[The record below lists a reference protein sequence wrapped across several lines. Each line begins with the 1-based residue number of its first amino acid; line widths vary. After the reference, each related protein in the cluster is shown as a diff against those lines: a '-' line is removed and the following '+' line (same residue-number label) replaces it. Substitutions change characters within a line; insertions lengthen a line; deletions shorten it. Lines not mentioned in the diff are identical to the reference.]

1 MNNRSG
7 DADRIEPSS
16 FRGGNARPPSMT
28 SAARAGMTRCVF
40 LRRSATGL
48 VGVSSLAAF
57 LASCGGEA
65 SEQPGE
71 DAAAEGEPPSKPTG
85 TLRMAIP
92 GDLTTLDP
100 TFGASVAETAV
111 IANVYEGLVAFNE
124 DYSELVPAVA
134 SEWESSEDA
143 REWVFTLRDGVQFHD
158 GAELDSTAVRKSVEY
173 TLREGSAY
181 AFAVGQPTEIDDSD
195 PLTITFRYKDPF
207 PDLARNATFAPRII
221 SPKLLTGPAK
231 RVETNVQTTMVGTG
245 PYRFV
250 DRARGRSVSAEAFDG
265 YWGEGPYTA
274 ELEFLVIPEESA
286 RLAALQAGDVD
297 LILQVPPLA
306 ARRLAEDTRNT
317 RTSSVLSWSTVSL
330 NLDCSAAP
338 FNDVKVRQAV
348 AHAVDRKAVVEKIL
362 LGQAKVNDSVMPPGC
377 YGYKEP
383 STVYPYD
390 PDKARELLQEAGGGE
405 AVSARF
411 AVPSDA
417 VLANEL
423 GSAIA
428 GQMNEAGF
436 DVTVEILD
444 RAVANKDAGSPDRKY
459 QIGYTELG
467 WVTGGPLHFSLG
479 TVASLPRYESEALAE
494 LVGRIGSV
502 PDGPDREQVIGEAQD
517 LVAREVPL
525 FTLWVANRV
534 DAMPADLQGYVAPKS
549 VFTPV
554 GSAYWLTE
562 GR

>member
-7 DADRIEPSS
+7 DANRIEPSS
-16 FRGGNARPPSMT
+16 LRGDNPRPPSMT
-28 SAARAGMTRCVF
+28 SPARAGMTRSVF

-65 SEQPGE
+65 SEQSGE
-71 DAAAEGEPPSKPTG
+71 GRATAGKPPAKPTG

-92 GDLTTLDP
+92 ADLTTLDP

-111 IANVYEGLVAFNE
+111 IANVYDGLVAFNE

-134 SEWESSEDA
+134 SKWESSEDA
-143 REWVFTLRDGVQFHD
+143 REWVFTLRDGVKFHD

-181 AFAVGQPTEIDDSD
+181 AFAVGQPTDIDDSD
-195 PLTITFRYKDPF
+195 PLSVTFRYKDPF
-207 PDLARNATFAPRII
+207 PDLARNATFAPRMI
-221 SPKLLTGPAK
+221 SPKLLTGAAK
-231 RVETNVQTTMVGTG
+231 KAEAKVQSTMVGTG

-265 YWGEGPYTA
+265 YWGKGPYTA
-274 ELEFLVIPEESA
+274 NLQFLVIPEESA

-306 ARRLAEDTRNT
+306 TRRLAQDTRNT
-317 RTSSVLSWSTVSL
+317 RTSSVQSWSTVSL

-348 AHAVDRKAVVEKIL
+348 AHAVDRNAIVEKVL

-383 STVYPYD
+383 STTYAHD
-390 PDKARELLQEAGGGE
+390 PARARQLLQEAGHSGK
-405 AVSARF
+405 VSARF

-423 GSAIA
+423 ASAIS

-436 DVTVEILD
+436 DVRVQVLD
-444 RAVANKDAGSPDRKY
+444 RAVANKDAASPNRKY

-479 TVASLPRYESEALAE
+479 TIALLPRYENEKLTDLIA
-494 LVGRIGSV
+494 RMGSL
-502 PDGPDREQVIGEAQD
+502 PDGPEREQVIGEAQD
-517 LVAREVPL
+517 LVARDVPL
-525 FTLWVANRV
+525 FTMWVANRA
-534 DAMPADLQGYVAPKS
+534 DAMSADLQGYVAPKS

-554 GSAYWLTE
+554 NSAYWLTQ